1 MLLMIELTTT
11 EISAL
16 WDDMRAQATRECAHE
31 PLLEQYLQSSVLE
44 HTTLAD
50 ALANRLS
57 DELTCDILDTVIL
70 NEILRDFGRDI
81 SLITAAATDI
91 QATFERDSACE
102 TRLSVFL
109 FYKGFIALQA
119 YRVANRLWSEGR
131 YSLALLLQ
139 SQISLRFGIDIH
151 PAAKIGLGIMLDHGF
166 GLVIGET
173 AVIEDAVS
181 IMQSV
186 TLGGTGKESGDRHPK
201 IGHGVLIG
209 PGAKILGNIS
219 IGCGAMVAASSVV
232 LKPVAKHAIVAGV
245 PARVVGDTQSDEPAM
260 AMNHYFNCE

>member
-1 MLLMIELTTT
+1 MIPTTNIAT
-11 EISAL
+11 TALWRDISA
-16 WDDMRAQATRECAHE
+16 QAARESARE
-31 PLLEQYLQSSVLE
+31 PLLQEYLQGAVLD
-44 HTTLAD
+44 HHDLGS
-50 ALANRLS
+50 ALTNRLS
-57 DELTCDILDTVIL
+57 GELVCDLLSEALIC
-70 NEILRDFGRDI
+70 EILRGIDTDSAFI
-81 SLITAAATDI
+81 SAAAADI
-91 QATFERDSACE
+91 CATFERDSACKMS
-102 TRLSVFL
+102 LSVFL

-119 YRVANRLWSEGR
+119 YRVAHRLWLGER
-131 YSLALLLQ
+131 RSLALLLQ

-151 PAAKIGLGIMLDHGF
+151 PAAKIGCGIMLDHAS

-260 AMNHYFNCE
+260 AMNHYFNCQ